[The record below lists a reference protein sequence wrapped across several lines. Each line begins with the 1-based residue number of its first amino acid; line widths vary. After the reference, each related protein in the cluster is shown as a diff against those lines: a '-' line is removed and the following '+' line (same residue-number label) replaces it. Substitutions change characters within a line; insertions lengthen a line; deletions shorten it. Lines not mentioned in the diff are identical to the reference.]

1 MRPRKYR
8 NQPTHI
14 DGLRFDSR
22 KEGRRY
28 GELKL
33 LAQAGEIQGLEVHP
47 VFKLFA
53 HGPDG
58 PVGGRRYTADFRY
71 REGNKD
77 VVEDVK
83 SEPTKRTEAYRLRR
97 WLFLANY
104 PHIDFREV

>member
-1 MRPRKYR
+1 MKPLKYR
-8 NQPTHI
+8 NKPVHV

-28 GELKL
+28 GDLKML
-33 LAQAGEIQGLEVHP
+33 ERAGAIQGLEVHP

-71 REGNKD
+71 IEGNKD